1 MYRKV
6 YVCRE
11 KARKS
16 TANVCGAFY
25 YLLQIVNVLYG
36 DFAFVARFARI
47 AAVHVCFR
55 RIGKYV

>member
-1 MYRKV
+1 MYLVKK
-6 YVCRE
+6 RE
-11 KARKS
+11 KAPQDI
-16 TANVCGAFY
+16 CGAFY

-36 DFAFVARFARI
+36 DFAFIARFARI